1 MALTGSA
8 DGEPLA
14 PPASLVP
21 AVSAMGDELAALTS
35 ALGEAVELDAT
46 ALLGERA
53 AIAGLTRRGRCSCG
67 GGTRLVRT
75 LDGWLAIALPR
86 PEDLE
91 LVPAWLGGTEVAAI
105 VGGRRTRPLVEA
117 AIELGLA
124 VAAVGERDAADGPP
138 LRVDT
143 CPRDRTPRP
152 LGELLVV
159 DLSSLWAGPLAGHL
173 LALAGARVVKVESK
187 RRPDGARR
195 GPEAF
200 YDLLHAGQDS
210 VALDL
215 RDDGE
220 VRVLRRLVAAAD
232 VVIEASRPR
241 ALEQLGVDAAATVAG
256 GAIWL
261 SITGHGR
268 DGPAGARVAFGDDAA
283 VAGGLVAGP
292 VDAPVFCADAVADPL
307 TGLLGA
313 VAVLD
318 HVRRGQSA
326 LIDVSMA
333 GVAAWCAH
341 APPDVGRWDGPVAPP
356 RARRPAGAAAALGA
370 DTEAVL
376 AALGLR

>member
-1 MALTGSA
+1 
-8 DGEPLA
+8 
-14 PPASLVP
+14 
-21 AVSAMGDELAALTS
+21 MGDELAALTS
-35 ALGEAVELDAT
+35 ALGEAVELDAMG
-46 ALLGERA
+46 LLGERA

-67 GGTRLVRT
+67 GGTRLVRA

-91 LVPAWLGGTEVAAI
+91 LVPAWVGETEVDAI
-105 VGGRRTRPLVEA
+105 VSGRRTRPLVDA

-138 LRVDT
+138 LRVDA
-143 CPRDRTPRP
+143 CSRARTPRP
-152 LGELLVV
+152 LGELLVI

-173 LALAGARVVKVESK
+173 LALAGAGVVKVESR

-195 GPEAF
+195 GPAAF

-220 VRVLRRLVAAAD
+220 VRVLRRLVGAAD
-232 VVIEASRPR
+232 VVIEASRPC
-241 ALEQLGVDAAATVAG
+241 ALEQLGVDAAAAVAG
-256 GAIWL
+256 GAVWL

-268 DGPAGARVAFGDDAA
+268 RGRAGSRVAFGDDAA
-283 VAGGLVAGP
+283 AAGGLVAGP
-292 VDAPVFCADAVADPL
+292 ADAPVFCADAVADPL
-307 TGLLGA
+307 SGLLGA

-318 HVRRGQSA
+318 RLGHGQSA

-333 GVAAWCAH
+333 GVAAWCARL
-341 APPDVGRWDGPVAPP
+341 PPGVERWDGPVAPP
-356 RARRPAGAAAALGA
+356 RARRPAGEAASSAPTPRPCWPGWAW
-370 DTEAVL
+370 DD
-376 AALGLR
+376 